1 MLEEEIYLIR
11 FNLSPKELNAV
22 FNETEIAERFEEVI
36 KENAEFISNQ
46 ISVTR
51 NFLISLLKK
60 DKELKS
66 RVLNENNVT
75 VEVIKESAKIFI
87 LNKAVSEVLYNF
99 RFDVKQNILEI
110 LNSDDEMK
118 RILRKRVNIEFSAIT
133 NWKYEEKLDK
143 LL

>member
-1 MLEEEIYLIR
+1 MLEEVIYLIR

-87 LNKAVSEVLYNF
+87 LNRAVSEVLYNF
-99 RFDVKQNILEI
+99 RFDVKQNILGI

-118 RILRKRVNIEFSAIT
+118 RILRKRVNSKFSAIT